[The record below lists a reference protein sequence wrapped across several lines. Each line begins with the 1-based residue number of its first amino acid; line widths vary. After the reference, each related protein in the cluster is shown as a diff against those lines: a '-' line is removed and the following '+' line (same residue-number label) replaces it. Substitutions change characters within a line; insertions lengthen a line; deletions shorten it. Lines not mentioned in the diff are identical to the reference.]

1 VTWLSENPWPLA
13 GTFGVVALVCLI
25 ALRITQQGKFLVWAG
40 GALGLALLVIVIE
53 QLWVTDAE
61 RVEAVV
67 YDLGRAVRRSDAD
80 AVLAHLTPDVTLTQQ
95 GSTLGGEQLSLVRK
109 VFPKADPDTTN
120 LARSAIRLT
129 LKNAQFDFLSISHLE
144 ASVGKLSRRGKA
156 DFRVTTSGSFES
168 SGIHFNFATDASG
181 TDWSLGFR
189 EENGRWLVDSITATR
204 LPRGWRLPLGEGRP

>member
-1 VTWLSENPWPLA
+1 MTWLSENPWPLA
-13 GTFGVVALVCLI
+13 GTFGVVALACLI
-25 ALRITQQGKFLVWAG
+25 ALRITQQGKYLVWAG

-95 GSTLGGEQLSLVRK
+95 GATFGGDQLRLVRK
-109 VFPKADPDTTN
+109 VLPRANPDMAN
-120 LARSAIRLT
+120 PARAAIRLT
-129 LKNAQFDFLSISHLE
+129 LKNTQFDFVSISHME
-144 ASVGKLSRRGKA
+144 ASVGKLSRQGKA
-156 DFRVTTSGSFES
+156 DFRVTTAGSFES
-168 SGIHFNFATDASG
+168 SGVRFNFATDASG

-204 LPRGWRLPLGEGRP
+204 LPRGWRLPLGEGTP